1 MLTNINL
8 IRVLRTKTGAP
19 IKHCQQALT
28 NNNNDLEQSIRWL
41 RSEGMHSARTKYSKT
56 TQEGIITIF
65 CSNNKATLT
74 ELSVETDFARKNQ
87 KFINLA
93 DNITKAAHIYN
104 SENVQDFLINAH
116 IKNIQIKKIID
127 EHINII
133 GENIV
138 LKKIRNISIN
148 SGYLHYYIHNKINEN
163 SGDIITVM
171 TIQGNIYK
179 EVEQFAKQ
187 IAMHITA
194 LNPLVLKTSDLHQT
208 IINKEKE
215 LIISQLQKEGKSS
228 KMVEKIL
235 PGKLAKFY
243 KDTVLMEQILV
254 TDNKSLIKT
263 LLSNMKSQYG
273 NAIEKFIRIAVG
285 E

>member
-1 MLTNINL
+1 MPPNINL
-8 IRVLRTKTGAP
+8 IKILRTKTGAS
-19 IKHCQQALT
+19 IKNCQQALT
-28 NNNNDLEQSIRWL
+28 HNNNNLEQATRWL
-41 RSEGMHSARTKYSKT
+41 RSEGIYSARNKYSKT
-56 TQEGIITIF
+56 TQEGIVTII

-93 DNITKAAHIYN
+93 YNITKAAHIFN
-104 SENVQDFLINAH
+104 SNNIQDFLINAH
-116 IKNIQIKKIID
+116 IKDTQIKNIID

-148 SGYLHYYIHNKINEN
+148 SGYLHYYIHNKSSEN
-163 SGDIITVM
+163 SGDIITVIA
-171 TIQGNIYK
+171 IQGKPYK
-179 EVEQFAKQ
+179 EVQQFDKQ

-194 LNPLVLKTSDLHQT
+194 LNPLVLETSDLHQT

-215 LIISQLQKEGKSS
+215 IIVTQLQKEGKSS
-228 KMVEKIL
+228 QMIEKIL
-235 PGKLAKFY
+235 PGKLIKFY

-254 TDNKSLIKT
+254 TDNKSLINK
-263 LLSNMKSQYG
+263 LLRNIKSQYG
-273 NAIEKFIRIAVG
+273 NSIEKFVRIAVG